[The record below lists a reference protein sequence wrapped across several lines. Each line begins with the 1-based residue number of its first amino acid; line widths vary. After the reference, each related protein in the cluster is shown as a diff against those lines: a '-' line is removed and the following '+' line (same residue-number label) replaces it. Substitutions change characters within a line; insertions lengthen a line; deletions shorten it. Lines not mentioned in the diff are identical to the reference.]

1 MWRNY
6 MKFLFFIL
14 VLAITL
20 NGYSRKNDES
30 NGGNVNTNQSTTQFK
45 NIPQN
50 GEFSDIANDSEKE
63 FVDITSAKV
72 SIDDK
77 KISIEITLR
86 NLPSL
91 SFNQPSVNKDV
102 LEYEWGVEFD
112 VDGDN
117 VADYTLSRSYFKGN
131 GNLAVVNILS
141 YGQTNIWKNSSTNSY
156 YLVEASS
163 NLSNN
168 TLLLS
173 VDKSKNS
180 ELNKITNASRVK
192 IRAFYTDG
200 IKQYSDFVN

>member
-1 MWRNY
+1 
-6 MKFLFFIL
+6 MKYLGFIL
-14 VLAITL
+14 ALAITI
-20 NGYSRKNDES
+20 NGCSPKNDES
-30 NGGNVNTNQSTTQFK
+30 KSNGDNVNTLKSTNEFK

-72 SIDDK
+72 NIDDK
-77 KISIEITLR
+77 KISIEVTLR

-91 SFNQPSVNKDV
+91 SFNQPSVVKEG

-112 VDGDN
+112 VDNDN
-117 VADYTLSRSYFKGN
+117 VADYALSRSYFKGN

-141 YGQTNIWKNSSTNSY
+141 YGQTNIWKKSSTENY

-163 NLSNN
+163 NLKNN
-168 TLLLS
+168 TLILS

-192 IRAFYTDG
+192 ISTFYTDG
-200 IKQYSDFVN
+200 IKQYSVFVN

>member
-1 MWRNY
+1 

-14 VLAITL
+14 ALAITL
-20 NGYSRKNDES
+20 NGCSRKNDES
-30 NGGNVNTNQSTTQFK
+30 NGGNVNTNQSTTEFK

-50 GEFSDIANDSEKE
+50 GEFSDVANDSEKE
-63 FVDITSAKV
+63 FIDITSAKV

-86 NLPSL
+86 SVPSL

-117 VADYTLSRSYFKGN
+117 VADYKLSRSYFKGN

-141 YGQTNIWKNSSTNSY
+141 YGQTNIWKNNY

-173 VDKSKNS
+173 VDKSKIS

>member
-1 MWRNY
+1 MWGNY

-14 VLAITL
+14 ALAITL
-20 NGYSRKNDES
+20 NGCSRKNDES
-30 NGGNVNTNQSTTQFK
+30 NGGNVNTNQSTTEFK

-50 GEFSDIANDSEKE
+50 GEFSDVANDSEKE
-63 FVDITSAKV
+63 FIDITSAKV

-86 NLPSL
+86 SVPSL

-117 VADYTLSRSYFKGN
+117 VADYKLSRSYFKGN

-141 YGQTNIWKNSSTNSY
+141 YGQTNIWKNNY

-173 VDKSKNS
+173 VDKSKIS